1 MQFMLLMIP
10 KGYESAKPGTV
21 PDAERVAEMMK
32 FNQALKDAGVLVTLN
47 GLHPVLAGARV
58 SFTGGSP
65 SVIDGPFVDTK
76 EVLGGYWVIR
86 VKSKDEA
93 IEWAKR
99 CPATGN
105 ETIEIRQI
113 QEMEDFPA
121 DVQKAAE
128 GFTALQHAA
137 AGQYVDGFVVPVP
150 KAKVEDYRRVAANAG
165 NVWREHGALAFVECL
180 ADDVKPGKLTSFPQ
194 AVNLEPDE
202 TVVFSYIVYPSRAE
216 RDRINALVM
225 KDPRIDMD
233 PAHMPFDGKRMI
245 WGGFTFSSKRNG
257 GSAMKYVC
265 LGYIDQSLWDR
276 VPETER
282 NAVMDGC
289 FAYDDE
295 LRRGGHF
302 AGGEALQDPRNAT
315 TLRFR
320 DGAVTVTDGPFAET
334 KEQIGGILFLEAR
347 DLNEAIQLISRHPGV
362 RVGPFEIR
370 AVDDLGEMIRASEAR
385 RNEA

>member
-10 KGYESAKPGTV
+10 KGYETAKPGTV

-47 GLHPVLAGARV
+47 GLHPVSAGARV
-58 SFTGGSP
+58 SFAGGKP
-65 SVIDGPFVDTK
+65 SVVDGPFVDTK

-86 VKSKDEA
+86 AKSKDEA

-128 GFTALQHAA
+128 GFTALQHAG

-180 ADDVKPGKLTSFPQ
+180 ADDVKPGKWTSFPQ

-245 WGGFTFSSKRNG
+245 WGGFN
-257 GSAMKYVC
+257 V
-265 LGYIDQSLWDR
+265 L
-276 VPETER
+276 V
-282 NAVMDGC
+282 
-289 FAYDDE
+289 
-295 LRRGGHF
+295 
-302 AGGEALQDPRNAT
+302 EA
-315 TLRFR
+315 
-320 DGAVTVTDGPFAET
+320 
-334 KEQIGGILFLEAR
+334 
-347 DLNEAIQLISRHPGV
+347 
-362 RVGPFEIR
+362 
-370 AVDDLGEMIRASEAR
+370 
-385 RNEA
+385 